1 MSMFKSLVRSTGFV
15 ATLTASVILLA
26 AIDGASAKSSSNG
39 NGGARQPRLL
49 NNIHPI
55 IYKPSKS
62 DRDHDHDRKSDRDH
76 DRKKKADRDRDRCH
90 KSGKCYTGPL
100 GPYPVGKLP
109 PKPTPGGTTTTG
121 NSPGGTT
128 TTAGNGPGGTTTTT
142 TTTNPGGTTTVSSPP
157 TNSAPPNLSGAGGNP
172 NKSPGGPT
180 LKAD

>member
-1 MSMFKSLVRSTGFV
+1 MFKSLVRSTGFV

-39 NGGARQPRLL
+39 NGGSRQPQLL

-55 IYKPSKS
+55 ISKPKN
-62 DRDHDHDRKSDRDH
+62 SDRDH
-76 DRKKKADRDRDRCH
+76 DRKKADRDRDRCR

-121 NSPGGTT
+121 N
-128 TTAGNGPGGTTTTT
+128 GPGGTTT
-142 TTTNPGGTTTVSSPP
+142 TTTNPGGTTTVISPP

>member
-39 NGGARQPRLL
+39 NSGARQPRLL

-76 DRKKKADRDRDRCH
+76 DHDRKKKADRDRDHCR
-90 KSGKCYTGPL
+90 KSGKCYVGVPVTKPPGP
-100 GPYPVGKLP
+100 VIGKLP
-109 PKPTPGGTTTTG
+109 PQPTPGSTTTAG
-121 NSPGGTT
+121 SPGGT
-128 TTAGNGPGGTTTTT
+128 TTAGNGPGGTTPK
-142 TTTNPGGTTTVSSPP
+142 PGGTQPP
-157 TNSAPPNLSGAGGNP
+157 GTDPGYSAPPNLSGAGGNP